1 MILNHTNDS
10 TTDTDKLP
18 DIEAAI
24 LEKSK
29 ELQKLCSEND
39 RPMLLFVCPS
49 GNTKSQVLH
58 RSWFSFFHT
67 RGKDN
72 VSENGGVDIGPLA
85 ACINSF
91 FAKMIRPM
99 PNQE

>member
-1 MILNHTNDS
+1 MIIKHTNDS
-10 TTDTDKLP
+10 TTDTGELP
-18 DIEAAI
+18 DIEATI
-24 LEKSK
+24 LEKSE

-39 RPMLLFVCPS
+39 RPMLLFICPS
-49 GNTKSQVLH
+49 GHTKSQITH
-58 RSWFSFFHT
+58 RSWFWFFHT

-72 VSENGGVDIGPLA
+72 VSENGGVDIRPLA
-85 ACINSF
+85 ACIDNF